1 MPQVDEVVSAWER
14 IVRWLRNHA
23 PASAEALRPG
33 ATDEEIS
40 RLNEGLGFEIPDV
53 LEAWLRLNNG
63 STSKDRTESLP
74 GGGRRIYPH
83 IDSLVLPGNYAF
95 RSCEEIWNKYRFY
108 LSSAEDLGD
117 DGYWKPSWIPVA
129 EAFDS
134 PDGIIVVGE
143 DPAGATPLLR
153 FAEYYHPSPYLPSLS
168 GYLASVAD
176 LLEHGEA
183 PGTAMERQRFDV
195 VDGRLEWK

>member
-1 MPQVDEVVSAWER
+1 MSQVDEVVSAWER
-14 IVRWLRNHA
+14 IVRWLRKHA

-33 ATDEEIS
+33 ATDEDIS

-63 STSKDRTESLP
+63 STAKDTTEPLP

-95 RSCEEIWNKYRFY
+95 RSCEEIWNQYRFY
-108 LSSAEDLGD
+108 LGNAEELGD
-117 DGYWKPSWIPVA
+117 EECWKPSWIPVA

-134 PDGIIVVGE
+134 PDGLIVVAE
-143 DPAGATPLLR
+143 DSAGAAPLLQ

-195 VDGRLEWK
+195 VDGRLDWK

>member
-1 MPQVDEVVSAWER
+1 MSQVDEVISAWER
-14 IVRWLRNHA
+14 IVRWLRKHA

-33 ATDEEIS
+33 ATGEEIS
-40 RLNEGLGFEIPDV
+40 RLNERLGFEIPDV

-63 STSKDRTESLP
+63 STSKDTTQPLP
-74 GGGRRIYPH
+74 GGGWRVDPH

-108 LSSAEDLGD
+108 LRSAEEMGD
-117 DGYWKPSWIPVA
+117 EEYWKPSWIPVA

-134 PDGIIVVGE
+134 PDGLIVVAE
-143 DPAGATPLLR
+143 DSAPDAPLLR

-168 GYLASVAD
+168 GYLVSVAD

-183 PGTAMERQRFDV
+183 PGTAMEGQRFDV
-195 VDGRLEWK
+195 VDGRLDWK